1 MPFGA
6 VKLEPRQNLPGS
18 HGSHSLSSLRLE
30 LALYVPGGQARQSKP
45 VPLGQKYPGG
55 QGVFTVDISPRKP
68 CSNSMKNNIDNF
80 IKSANASLH
89 CYRPIDGHV
98 LHYTLALVN
107 LNK

>member
-18 HGSHSLSSLRLE
+18 HGSHCLSSLRLE

-55 QGVFTVDISPRKP
+55 QGVFTVDISPRKTG
-68 CSNSMKNNIDNF
+68 SMKINIDNF
-80 IKSANASLH
+80 IKSAHASLH
-89 CYRPIDGHV
+89 FYRPIDVHV